1 MDTWSMPLLR
11 APWTAGTLGGVPTW
25 NGPRGSVR
33 TLRLLPIASV
43 AAALLSLVP
52 TAASAHSISGRVD
65 SPIPFV
71 AYLAGAAIAVAGS
84 FFVMSASDPG
94 PPRIP
99 PPGRIRIVPRWLRL
113 GLRTVGLLAWLWIVA
128 QSVTGGSSDADVASL
143 FLWVYGWVGLA
154 LVSAFLG
161 PLWSW
166 LDPFTTIYDII
177 AGMGRRLRLR
187 GLAPQAWPERL
198 GLWVAVGGLSF
209 FIWLE
214 LVAKVLQGRPL
225 SLVLMGYTAITL
237 LGMAQYGRDP
247 WRQRAETFSVWFGVL
262 GRLAPFALSGT
273 PEAGGVVRR
282 PIASGLITSRWP
294 REVVV
299 MVALGTGGIIYD
311 GLSQTTGFF
320 SLFGFPSIALGTVIL
335 GVFLGVLT
343 GLVLLVARGVG
354 LAAMGAGLLPV
365 AMGYLIAH
373 YLSYLL
379 IDGQRIFIAISDPFQ
394 QAWDLFGTAFWEPN
408 SAWLPTGALWSLQVG
423 AVVIGH
429 IVGAWAGHAVARSD
443 AAEAPASG
451 KRSAG
456 TGQAG
461 RGRADVRAQLPL
473 AILMVGLTTLT
484 LWSLGQ
490 NLVFQAAP
498 ERALP
503 AATAAP

>member
-1 MDTWSMPLLR
+1 MPFQR
-11 APWTAGTLGGVPTW
+11 APGSAGTLAGVPTW
-25 NGPRGSVR
+25 NGLRGSGR
-33 TLRLLPIASV
+33 TLRPLPIAGI
-43 AAALLSLVP
+43 AAGLLSLVP
-52 TAASAHSISGRVD
+52 AGASAHSITGRVD

-84 FFVMSASDPG
+84 FFIMSASDPG

-99 PPGRIRIVPRWLRL
+99 PPGRVRIVPRWLRL
-113 GLRTVGLLAWLWIVA
+113 GLRGIGLLAWLWIVA
-128 QSVTGGSSDADVASL
+128 QAIAGGSSDADVASL

-161 PLWSW
+161 PVWSW
-166 LDPFTTIYDII
+166 IDPFTTIHAII
-177 AGMGRRLRLR
+177 GAAGRRLGMS
-187 GLAPQAWPERL
+187 GLAPQPWSQRL
-198 GLWVAVGGLSF
+198 GLWIAVGGLAF

-214 LVAKVLQGRPL
+214 LVARVLQGRPL
-225 SLVLMGYTAITL
+225 ALVLVGYTAITL

-282 PIASGLITSRWP
+282 PIASGLITSRWS
-294 REVVV
+294 REIVV

-320 SLFGFPSIALGTVIL
+320 GLFGFPSIALGTVIL
-335 GVFLGVLT
+335 GVFLGVIT

-373 YLSYLL
+373 YLSYLF
-379 IDGQRIFIAISDPFQ
+379 IDGQRILIAISDPFQ

-408 SAWLPTGALWSLQVG
+408 SAWLPTSALWSIQVG

-429 IVGAWAGHAVARSD
+429 IVGAWAGHAVARSE
-443 AAEAPASG
+443 AAT
-451 KRSAG
+451 
-456 TGQAG
+456 TGSKTG
-461 RGRADVRAQLPL
+461 GRAGVRAQLPL
-473 AILMVGLTTLT
+473 ALLMVGLTTLT

-498 ERALP
+498 ERSLP
-503 AATAAP
+503 APTAAP